1 MKTTEVKSVLWT
13 ATASALLLASA
24 GQPSSAFAPSP
35 IGTRRPQHQLSSYT
49 IPGPT
54 SRPHTFLNVIA
65 DAPIEDHEKQK
76 KGDGESN
83 KENGDEEAAW
93 ISKDG
98 GFIPNIK
105 ARLSRSKKASPP
117 NTILEVTD
125 IQAYKTEVAE
135 ETERMVCVR
144 FYAPFCRSCKAI
156 QPMFRK
162 LPHDFPGVK
171 FVEVPLTKE
180 NAYLHKGLGV
190 PSLPFAHLY
199 HPDVGLVEERKI
211 NKDLFSTFKK
221 ILKTYV
227 EGECAVSYPEDHDD
241 EPAFQ

>member
-1 MKTTEVKSVLWT
+1 
-13 ATASALLLASA
+13 
-24 GQPSSAFAPSP
+24 
-35 IGTRRPQHQLSSYT
+35 
-49 IPGPT
+49 
-54 SRPHTFLNVIA
+54 
-65 DAPIEDHEKQK
+65 
-76 KGDGESN
+76 
-83 KENGDEEAAW
+83 
-93 ISKDG
+93 
-98 GFIPNIK
+98 
-105 ARLSRSKKASPP
+105 
-117 NTILEVTD
+117 
-125 IQAYKTEVAE
+125 
-135 ETERMVCVR
+135 
-144 FYAPFCRSCKAI
+144 
-156 QPMFRK
+156 MFRK

-227 EGECAVSYPEDHDD
+227 EGECAVSYPEDQDD